1 MHGTSRHQVATF
13 APGEL
18 LHRQGE
24 PALAAHYVEQGQVRV
39 FARAGGVER
48 TLHIAKAGD
57 VVGISALTPPCA
69 YEATALCVQAART
82 LRFDLPSLPSLVR
95 ELPDV
100 ATGLVLRL
108 AERARD
114 AEERIEINMLRDT
127 QSKVVAGL
135 LGAARRAWPNRQQ
148 QPVRLALSPLSLS
161 ARVGLDVAAVK
172 RVVLQLQQTEYLDIA
187 DEQLEIHS
195 LEALQELQAL
205 LETGEEILGGSAR

>member
-1 MHGTSRHQVATF
+1 
-13 APGEL
+13 
-18 LHRQGE
+18 
-24 PALAAHYVEQGQVRV
+24 
-39 FARAGGVER
+39 
-48 TLHIAKAGD
+48 LHIAKPGD

-69 YEATALCVQAART
+69 YEATALCVQSART

-135 LGAARRAWPNRQQ
+135 LGAARRAWPNREQ
-148 QPVRLALSPLSLS
+148 QPVRLTMSPLGLS